1 MSGEAEAHERPDDSG
16 RLVFPDAPRLELDE
30 LLTQIIVRAEEVLAT
45 QGKLRGLLAANRT
58 IAADLT

>member
-1 MSGEAEAHERPDDSG
+1 MPGEAETHERPDESG

-45 QGKLRGLLAANRT
+45 QGRL
-58 IAADLT
+58 

>member
-30 LLTQIIVRAEEVLAT
+30 LLTQIIVRAEEVPGHSG
-45 QGKLRGLLAANRT
+45 QAAGPARRQP
-58 IAADLT
+58 DDHR